1 MMHLQH
7 KNDSYGRYDQLD
19 EDVEEGTLVPTRPV
33 IAPFGCSP
41 YRIEVVAPATLRE
54 GYTFEVRHEE
64 SNRVVQVTVPKGG
77 VTKGQRFPASLCA
90 DWIEAEHNRRL
101 QHRIQGHRDMSS
113 RSANTEL
120 VAGSPSQASENW
132 ADRTCDCLRKVSCP
146 AIRKALCF
154 PLALTLRIMNS
165 LRLSWCGRQWNSPT
179 ETKRTFWVVF
189 FAFLSTTVFNII
201 LTTFI
206 FNLTLIVKDSGV
218 RSYNAQGLF
227 TPRTLLHVLDFV
239 RILNYSLALYSCYI
253 MAKIRFFIRQMEAAS
268 DSSRTCPG
276 SMEDFYAFF
285 FHCGS
290 SSQMTLQTEDDD
302 SSYDAC
308 CAGLVLLEHMPTIL

>member
-1 MMHLQH
+1 
-7 KNDSYGRYDQLD
+7 
-19 EDVEEGTLVPTRPV
+19 
-33 IAPFGCSP
+33 
-41 YRIEVVAPATLRE
+41 
-54 GYTFEVRHEE
+54 
-64 SNRVVQVTVPKGG
+64 
-77 VTKGQRFPASLCA
+77 
-90 DWIEAEHNRRL
+90 
-101 QHRIQGHRDMSS
+101 
-113 RSANTEL
+113 
-120 VAGSPSQASENW
+120 
-132 ADRTCDCLRKVSCP
+132 
-146 AIRKALCF
+146 
-154 PLALTLRIMNS
+154 MNS

-218 RSYNAQGLF
+218 RSYNAQGFF

-268 DSSRTCPG
+268 DSSGTCPG

-285 FHCGS
+285 FHCGR